1 MVFRP
6 EPSAAE
12 SVLDRTELLELIL
25 LQLDMSTLLVS
36 AQRVNTYW
44 HSVIASSP
52 ALQQHLFFRPDERRR
67 RASESAGH
75 GIATT
80 DFNPLLIAKFGR
92 CFFDPQGVGIRQTA
106 MSFYA
111 SMPLAA
117 QVPLP
122 TNAARN
128 SRERPKTVEDLRH
141 AAMRRFTRPGASWRR
156 MLVSQPPLPPTLGYV
171 RMEDNLYT
179 PHVRVWNRP
188 PSPTPEGLRM
198 GHLYDLVQSEAA
210 GSRTTSRSFRLL
222 WSPQRHQMFG
232 INADVFRELMTKTG
246 VVLEVRHASYYVCSP
261 DPENL
266 ARLNDM
272 FRCDE
277 CKLHPLLSEVIGPK
291 AVTGQLAGGS
301 GGLVVAH

>member
-1 MVFRP
+1 MAPRP
-6 EPSAAE
+6 ENSAIDG
-12 SVLDRTELLELIL
+12 VLCRPELLELIL
-25 LQLDMSTLLVS
+25 LQLDMSTLLLS
-36 AQRVNTYW
+36 AQRVSTWW
-44 HSVIASSP
+44 HSVITSSP

-67 RASESAGH
+67 RASEAAGH

-80 DFNPLLIAKFGR
+80 DFNPLLVASFGR

-111 SMPLAA
+111 SMPLATG
-117 QVPLP
+117 VPLP
-122 TNAARN
+122 TQLPPK
-128 SRERPKTVEDLRH
+128 SRERPKTVEEMRH

-156 MLVSQPPLPPTLGYV
+156 MLVSQPPPPPTLGFV
-171 RMEDNLYT
+171 KMEDNLYT

-188 PSPTPEGLRM
+188 ATSTPDGLRM
-198 GHLYDLVQSEAA
+198 GQLYDLVQSEAA

-222 WSPQRHQMFG
+222 WAPQRHQMFG
-232 INADVFRELMTKTG
+232 IDADVFHELMARTG

-277 CKLHPLLSEVIGPK
+277 CKLHPLLSEE
-291 AVTGQLAGGS
+291 
-301 GGLVVAH
+301 GLDMSRA